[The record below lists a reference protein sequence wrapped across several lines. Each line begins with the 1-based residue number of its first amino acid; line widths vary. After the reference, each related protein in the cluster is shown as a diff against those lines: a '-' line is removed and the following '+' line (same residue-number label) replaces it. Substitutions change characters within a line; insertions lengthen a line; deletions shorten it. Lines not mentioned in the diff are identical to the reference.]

1 MGAILQW
8 GAVFLHFGLRPCKC
22 AAGDQDY
29 CAVLSQERGT
39 VACPGL
45 LVQPREKN
53 SYGDHFFCTHKG
65 KQMICVIHYC
75 LAHSN
80 SIQVVDGLN
89 II

>member
-22 AAGDQDY
+22 AAGDQGY

-53 SYGDHFFCTHKG
+53 SYGDYFFFVL
-65 KQMICVIHYC
+65 IRE
-75 LAHSN
+75 N
-80 SIQVVDGLN
+80 R
-89 II
+89 